1 MLTIISCAD
10 FYAELKEQGINFFA
24 GVPDSLLKD
33 FCAFLDR
40 QESPQRHIIAAN
52 EGNALALAAGY
63 HLATKGIGLVYMQN
77 SGLGNTVN
85 PLLSLA
91 DPLVYS
97 IPVLLLIGWR
107 GQPGTKDEP
116 QHAKQGQVTPALL
129 EAMHIKYAV
138 LPENMGEARQTLK
151 DTLEYV
157 REKSAPATL
166 VVPVHTFAKYPPADE
181 TGEEEDG
188 ESKVS
193 AAGEEIGK
201 ELEDNATGYTLTR
214 EKALQVLLEKMQPA
228 DVVVS
233 TTGKISR
240 EIFEYRA
247 ENRQGHHRDF
257 LTVGS
262 MGHSSQIALGIALA
276 KPRRNVYCIDGD
288 GSLLMHMGAL
298 AINGTTKPPNFKH
311 VILNNGA
318 HESVGGQPTAGFK
331 IDIPG
336 VAQACGYKQVFS
348 AETAEEIINAMEDF
362 EVKEG
367 PVLLE
372 IRVKKGARSNLGRPT
387 TSPLENKQ
395 HFMNFLSSS

>member
-52 EGNALALAAGY
+52 EGNALALAAGH

-116 QHAKQGQVTPALL
+116 QHAKQGQVTLKLL
-129 EAMHIKYAV
+129 EAMHMKYAV
-138 LPENMGEARQTLK
+138 LPKDMGEARQTLK
-151 DTLEYV
+151 NILEHV
-157 REKSAPATL
+157 REKSAPAAM
-166 VVPVHTFAKYPPADE
+166 VVPAHTFAKYSPAEE
-181 TGEEEDG
+181 TGEEKDG
-188 ESKVS
+188 EGKNS
-193 AAGEEIGK
+193 ATRGEAGK
-201 ELEDNATGYTLTR
+201 ELEVNKNEYFLTR
-214 EKALQVLLEKMQPA
+214 EEALQVLLEKMQPA

-247 ENRQGHHRDF
+247 ENRQGHYRDF

-262 MGHSSQIALGIALA
+262 MGHSSQIALGIALS

-298 AINGTTKPPNFKH
+298 AINGTTKPANFKH

-336 VAQACGYKQVFS
+336 VALACGYKQVFR
-348 AETAEEIINAMEDF
+348 AETVEEIINAME
-362 EVKEG
+362 ELKEKEG

-395 HFMNFLSSS
+395 HFISFLNSS